1 MTRSPHPYA
10 RLIIGRD
17 GRKQPPSSSPLPRTP
32 RLRLPRVGVLTSHI
46 YRASSPPELAHRVL
60 LLNLPLRLL
69 LVVGRERSSARGE
82 ASKPG
87 SSNRAWFPPPPPRGL
102 TQGFLRFGGTTSRP
116 RPPPLS
122 FWLYDRRLFVLGLL
136 VSIWFG
142 CCLVSSLLC
151 SAPSLPQRAL
161 DPRSFPLA
169 FFFPP
174 ATCYS
179 QTLFIYLCFGGCCWV
194 SNSNAGRLP
203 SLAFP
208 FPPLLSYYYAGLAAS
223 ATHARTRASLSPRPA
238 SCAHVVPLPCLVFCS

>member
-169 FFFPP
+169 FFSLPVCHLLLP
-174 ATCYS
+174 D
-179 QTLFIYLCFGGCCWV
+179 FIYLFMFWRMLLGLQRRRASPLPCF
-194 SNSNAGRLP
+194 SFP
-203 SLAFP
+203 SSSV
-208 FPPLLSYYYAGLAAS
+208 LLRCLAAS
-223 ATHARTRASLSPRPA
+223 ATHARST
-238 SCAHVVPLPCLVFCS
+238 SCAHGVPLLCLVFCSEK